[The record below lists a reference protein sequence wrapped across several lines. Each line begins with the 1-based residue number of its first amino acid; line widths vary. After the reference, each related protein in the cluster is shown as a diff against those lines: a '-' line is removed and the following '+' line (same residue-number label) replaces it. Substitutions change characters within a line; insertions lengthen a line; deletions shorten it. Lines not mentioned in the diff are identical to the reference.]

1 VIDAVGRPGQDWER
15 SSRCHAFE
23 LTHHFTHDDRRLGR
37 QNQEAAMADDNK
49 LPAELRTKFGKGAAR
64 KIRAANKIPAVVYG
78 HGTEPQHITLPGHE
92 TMLVVRHANAIID
105 LDIEGTAQLALV
117 KDVQRDPVRQI
128 IEHIDLVVVR
138 RGEKVTVDVPVVVEG
153 ESFSGT
159 IHVQEASS
167 LSLLVEAT
175 KIPEHIL
182 VNVEGL
188 EDGVQIHAGAIELPA
203 GAELETDA
211 DTLVVSISTPRATAD
226 DIAADEAAAEA
237 GAEAG
242 AEGVEEAG
250 DAESTEDA
258 E

>member
-1 VIDAVGRPGQDWER
+1 
-15 SSRCHAFE
+15 
-23 LTHHFTHDDRRLGR
+23 
-37 QNQEAAMADDNK
+37 MADNTK
-49 LPAELRTKFGKGAAR
+49 LAAEVRTKFGKGAAR
-64 KIRAANKIPAVVYG
+64 KIRANDKIPAVVYG
-78 HGTEPQHITLPGHE
+78 HGTEPKHITLPGHE
-92 TMLVVRHANAIID
+92 TMLIVRTANAIID

-159 IHVQEASS
+159 IHVQDLASV
-167 LSLLVEAT
+167 SLLVEAT
-175 KIPEHIL
+175 KIPEH
-182 VNVEGL
+182 VVVSVEGL
-188 EDGVQIHAGAIELPA
+188 EDGKQVLASELELPA

-211 DTLVVSISTPRATAD
+211 DALVVQIVTPRATAD
-226 DIAADEAAAEA
+226 DIAADEEAAEA

-242 AEGVEEAG
+242 AEGEAAAST
-250 DAESTEDA
+250 DDESESDS